1 MAESFTFKEEKLM
14 QSTEYEHISDDVCV
28 GKKIFLLFINCFYRP
43 PHYENHYEF
52 LEESEI
58 ILNNLSTHKADVKII
73 ASYLNFGN
81 VYCKHP
87 ILRPKPLDASAPAI
101 YANYGFDQLIE
112 IPTQVTDKTISL
124 IYLIFKLRQQS
135 FYK

>member
-1 MAESFTFKEEKLM
+1 MAESFTFKEEKLI

-28 GKKIFLLFINCFYRP
+28 GKKILLLLINCFYRP

-81 VYCKHP
+81 VYYCKHP

-112 IPTQVTDKTISL
+112 IPTQ
-124 IYLIFKLRQQS
+124 FQQQS